1 MAQFFINRPV
11 FAWVLA
17 IITMLFG
24 AWGIQQLPIAQYPEV
39 APTTIRISASYSG
52 APAEAVENA
61 VTTPIENGLSELEGL
76 LYMVSQSSQGRATV
90 TLTFDDSI
98 DADMAQIQVQNRMQ
112 SITNQLPDSVQSNGV
127 TVSRSTDSILM
138 VAALVSNDGS
148 YTTLQLGDMMNELI
162 EPSVTRVDGVGG
174 LQAFGTS
181 YAMRIWLDPFKLV
194 QYQMTPSDITS
205 AISSRNATVT
215 VGSLGSQP
223 VVPGQQF
230 SVSMT
235 AQSQLTSP
243 EEFQRILLRTNSDGS
258 HVYLGDVAR
267 VEIGQESYGQD
278 SRFNGKP
285 AAGFGVNLSSGANAV
300 DTAENVRHT
309 LEGLQNALPEGV
321 EIAYA
326 YDTSP
331 FVEESIEKVYHTLA
345 EAVILVF
352 LVILIFLQ
360 SWRATLIPTLAVPVV
375 VLGTFGVLS
384 LFGMSINTLT
394 MFALVLAIGLLV
406 DDAIVVVENVE
417 RVMEEEGLDARAAT
431 RKSMHEITPA
441 LVGIVTVLSAVFLP
455 MAFMAGSTGVIYRQ
469 FSVTIISA
477 MVLSLFV
484 ALILTPALCA
494 TLLKPQHGPRRFPPA
509 RWFNSGLAAFTNR
522 YAQTN
527 RWILKLPVQ
536 SMVALAAITGALW
549 YFYDNLPSSFIPQED
564 QGVLMAMIS
573 LNDGATTAQ
582 TEKVLLEVE
591 DYLLNEESATVD
603 AVFANLGFS
612 FGGSGQGSAMLFVKL
627 RPFDDRHDHTAASLV
642 QRATARFSG
651 HRAGNIFFMQP
662 PAMPA
667 LGNSSGFSMYL
678 VDQGANGQEALLN
691 AAADL
696 NAAATASGA
705 VNNIRGG
712 TTRSTVALNL
722 DVDQLKAAALGIS
735 VSDVNAMLA
744 TIFTGRQVNDF
755 AFNGTLRPVMVQGQ
769 ADYRMQADDVMQ
781 WNARNSSGE
790 MVPFSAFMTQKWE
803 VVPTSLARFGGSRA
817 VSMSGSPAT
826 DVSSGAAMAAMEEM
840 AADLDGGYG
849 VAWTGL
855 SYQERQ
861 SGTQAPLLFAL
872 SALVVFLCLAA
883 LYESWSVPLAV
894 LLAAPI
900 GALGALGAALLF
912 DQSNDVYFKVG
923 LLATIGLASRNAI
936 LIVEFAKERFD
947 RGMDLKEA
955 AIEAARLRL
964 RPILMTSIAFMLGVL
979 PLAIADGAG
988 AAAQHAIGIGV
999 LGGMV
1004 ASTVIGIFLVPAFYV
1019 VVTRLFGSKRNTLK
1033 SES

>member
-11 FAWVLA
+11 FAWVLS

-24 AWGIQQLPIAQYPEV
+24 VWGLQSLPIAQYPEV
-39 APTTIRISASYSG
+39 APTTVRISASYSG

-61 VTTPIENGLSELEGL
+61 VTTPIENGLSDVEGL

-90 TLTFDDSI
+90 TLTFDDSM
-98 DADMAQIQVQNRMQ
+98 DPDMAQIQVQNRMQ
-112 SITNQLPDSVQSNGV
+112 SITNQLPDSVQDNGV
-127 TVSRSTDSILM
+127 SVSRSTDSILM
-138 VAALVSNDGS
+138 VAALVSEDGS
-148 YTTLQLGDMMNELI
+148 YTTLQLGDMMEELI
-162 EPSVTRVDGVGG
+162 EPTVTRVEGVGG
-174 LQAFGTS
+174 IQAFGTS
-181 YAMRIWLDPFKLV
+181 YAMRIWMDPFNLV
-194 QYQMTPSDITS
+194 QYQLTPSDITS
-205 AISSRNATVT
+205 AISSRNSTVT

-243 EEFQRILLRTNSDGS
+243 EEFERILLRTNEDGS

-267 VEIGQESYGQD
+267 VEIGQQSYGQD

-300 DTAENVRHT
+300 DTAHNVT
-309 LEGLQNALPEGV
+309 TALTNLQNALPEGV

-331 FVEESIEKVYHTLA
+331 FVEQSIEKVYHTLA
-345 EAVILVF
+345 EAVLLVF

-375 VLGTFGVLS
+375 VLGTFGVLAV
-384 LFGMSINTLT
+384 FDMSINTLT

-431 RKSMHEITPA
+431 RKSMREITPA

-455 MAFMAGSTGVIYRQ
+455 MAFMPGSTGVIYRQ

-494 TLLKPQHGPRRFPPA
+494 TMLKPQHGPRKFPPA
-509 RWFNSGLAAFTNR
+509 RWFNNALAGFTNR
-522 YAQTN
+522 YASTN
-527 RWILKLPVQ
+527 RWILKVPVQ
-536 SMVALAAITGALW
+536 SIIVLAAITGALW
-549 YFYDNLPSSFIPQED
+549 YLFENLPSSFIPQED
-564 QGVLMAMIS
+564 QGVLMAMIN
-573 LNDGATTAQ
+573 LDDGATTAQ
-582 TEKVLLEVE
+582 TQTVLLEVE
-591 DYLLNEESATVD
+591 DYLLTEETETVE

-612 FGGSGQGSAMLFVKL
+612 FGGSGQGSAMLFIKL
-627 RPFDDRHDHTAASLV
+627 RPFDERSDLTAAALV

-678 VDQGANGQEALLN
+678 VDQGANGQDALLT
-691 AAADL
+691 AAAAV
-696 NAAATASGA
+696 NAAATASDEL
-705 VNNIRGG
+705 NNIRGG
-712 TTRSTVALNL
+712 TTRTQVALNL
-722 DVDQLKAAALGIS
+722 DIDQLKATALGLT
-735 VSDVNAMLA
+735 VSDVNNMLS
-744 TIFTGRQVNDF
+744 TIFTGRSVNDF
-755 AFNGTLRPVMVQGQ
+755 AFNGTLRPVMVQ
-769 ADYRMQADDVMQ
+769 AEPEYRMQPDDVMH
-781 WNARNSSGE
+781 WHARNSSGE

-803 VVPTSLARFGGSRA
+803 VVPTSLARFGGTRA
-817 VSMSGSPAT
+817 VSMSGSPAA
-826 DVSSGAAMAAMEEM
+826 DVSSGAAMDRMEQIAAEQP
-840 AADLDGGYG
+840 GGYS

-861 SGTQAPLLFAL
+861 SGSQAPLLFAL

-883 LYESWSVPLAV
+883 LYESWSVPFAV
-894 LLAAPI
+894 LLAAPV

-947 RGMDLKEA
+947 KGMDLKDA

-979 PLAIADGAG
+979 PLATAKGAG

-999 LGGMV
+999 LGGMI
-1004 ASTVIGIFLVPAFYV
+1004 ASTIIGIFLIPAFYV
-1019 VVTRLFGSKRNTLK
+1019 VVTRMFGSRRNTLK
-1033 SES
+1033 SEE